1 MLGYRVSI
9 VSIFFNFF
17 FSPEKKSLLRNFG
30 GSTDRGIFSLPS
42 ESKSFRRT
50 LNLCPVHTASAGF
63 L

>member
-9 VSIFFNFF
+9 VSIFF
-17 FSPEKKSLLRNFG
+17 PPKKSLVRNFS
-30 GSTDRGIFSLPS
+30 GSTDCGIFSLPP

-50 LNLCPVHTASAGF
+50 LNVCPVHTISAGF